1 MDSQNEN
8 SNSNDGKKSAAL
20 RNDANNSSPPK
31 ITVGELLKLSLN
43 VHESFKFNHH
53 LRQAEDPTI
62 LTGIIPKTTEAGV
75 KQIIK
80 PLDNIN
86 PAKSV
91 PQYNDDDECDV
102 DLKTRRKKR
111 KHIKNKRKKWRRDI
125 LKQNDHDDCDIAEDD
140 WPDVDIDIDDDERK
154 RRRIRRKS
162 AKRLPRIDRPIRG
175 GRLPDI
181 RTTPS
186 VDIDTK
192 LKPNDKLLKRASQ
205 WFDDISK
212 HIFNTSKRSI
222 SKSSVVIE
230 AIESAIARRAGT
242 AGAAGILGGLGFTAL
257 APIVAAVGVG
267 MAAFDATT
275 AIQSMLPKDAQDAI
289 SETLEPVIDATVKSA
304 IGAFDKVGEWSK
316 GTMFEGIGDSIADLV
331 GLDKEQLDTFRKY
344 IRFQEKEQERSEK
357 AADAEK
363 IRDDYNQSRTEG
375 FFQRLINIFAV
386 NNDGASN
393 GVVGSVIG
401 AIPGVNAIKAGISAA
416 SMAVEPSK
424 DKTELVE
431 GVVGSVIGAIPGVN
445 AIKAGISA
453 ASMAVEPSKDKTE
466 LVEGA
471 VSPGIGAKKISSNSK
486 IDDGRTLIKAIAHL
500 DGGAAGYDSW
510 NSGVK
515 PKNGKRV
522 SELTIAEVLQHG
534 DYVVN
539 SKRGSSAAGAYQLMG
554 ENVRMMLDKGIVKPT
569 DVFNA
574 ETQDKMAMAL
584 VKIQVPQVFEWSKQ
598 MEQLKQQGKQN
609 TPEYKK
615 LRAKTASALAR
626 VWAAIPSPAK
636 GGKSHYNGI
645 AGNRATISMQGF
657 YDLMDTRVGIGLENQ
672 IDKTAV
678 NPAQS
683 NQDASNA
690 KTSPNNSIAANAVN
704 PAQSDSVAT
713 NVPAANNDV
722 TATSAST
729 KPAAV
734 AQIDKQHA
742 SNKNQIAT
750 STANRT
756 TPVGS
761 SVLDKHVDTKESE
774 RIDVSAMH
782 QPLDVPKSSQNAPY
796 QAKQISPSNPIG
808 DAGRVQPR
816 LNLGDPE
823 QYNRSSVAKMSGER
837 VGPVQPTPTPG
848 IIQQTVSM
856 VEPLLSGTE
865 IGGLIMA
872 GVDMIDR
879 ATSKVDEFKNTM
891 TASAIADSVSK
902 VVSSTVKARD
912 GNRLE
917 TIVNTGATTMSGSA
931 VTARNTDSVITRLFD
946 AYFSQAV

>member
-8 SNSNDGKKSAAL
+8 GNSNDGKKSAAL

-53 LRQAEDPTI
+53 LRQAEDPNI
-62 LTGIIPKTTEAGV
+62 LTGIIPKTTEAGF
-75 KQIIK
+75 KQIIN

-86 PAKSV
+86 PAKSI

-102 DLKTRRKKR
+102 DLKSRRKKR
-111 KHIKNKRKKWRRDI
+111 KHIKNKRKKRRRDI
-125 LKQNDHDDCDIAEDD
+125 LKQNDYDDCDIAEDD
-140 WPDVDIDIDDDERK
+140 WPDVDIDIDDDGRK
-154 RRRIRRKS
+154 RRRHRRKS
-162 AKRLPRIDRPIRG
+162 ASRLPRIGRSIPG

-192 LKPNDKLLKRASQ
+192 SKPNDKLLKRASQ

-212 HIFNTSKRSI
+212 RIFDTSKRSI
-222 SKSSVVIE
+222 SKGIG
-230 AIESAIARRAGT
+230 SAIAKRAGT

-257 APIVAAVGVG
+257 APIVAVAGVG
-267 MAAFDATT
+267 TAAFDATT
-275 AIQSMLPKDAQDAI
+275 TLQSMLPKDAQDAI
-289 SETLEPVIDATVKSA
+289 SETLEPVIDASVKSA
-304 IGAFDKVGEWSK
+304 IDAFDKVGEWSK

-331 GLDKEQLDTFRKY
+331 GLDKEQLDAFRKH

-357 AADAEK
+357 ADNAEK

-386 NNDGASN
+386 NNGGVSN

-416 SMAVEPSK
+416 S
-424 DKTELVE
+424 T
-431 GVVGSVIGAIPGVN
+431 
-445 AIKAGISA
+445 
-453 ASMAVEPSKDKTE
+453 AVEPSKDKTE

-510 NSGVK
+510 NNGVK

-534 DYVVN
+534 DYVVDN
-539 SKRGSSAAGAYQLMG
+539 KRGSSAAGAYQLMG

-584 VKIQVPQVFEWSKQ
+584 VKIQVPKVFEWSKQ

-690 KTSPNNSIAANAVN
+690 KTSPNNSIAANTVN

-722 TATSAST
+722 TATSVST

-734 AQIDKQHA
+734 TQIDKQHA
-742 SNKNQIAT
+742 SNKNQITT

-774 RIDVSAMH
+774 RIDVSPMH
-782 QPLDVPKSSQNAPY
+782 QPLDVHKSSQNAPY
-796 QAKQISPSNPIG
+796 QAKQINPSNPIG
-808 DAGRVQPR
+808 DACRVQPR

-823 QYNRSSVAKMSGER
+823 QYKRSSIAKMSGER
-837 VGPVQPTPTPG
+837 VGPVQPTPTHG

-865 IGGLIMA
+865 IGGRIMA

-879 ATSKVDEFKNTM
+879 ATSKADEFKNTM

>member
-1 MDSQNEN
+1 MDSKNEN
-8 SNSNDGKKSAAL
+8 GNSNDGKKSAAL
-20 RNDANNSSPPK
+20 RKDANNSSPPK

-43 VHESFKFNHH
+43 VGESFKFNHH
-53 LRQAEDPTI
+53 LRQAEDPNI
-62 LTGIIPKTTEAGV
+62 LTGLIPKTTEAGV
-75 KQIIK
+75 KQIIN

-86 PAKSV
+86 PDKSI

-102 DLKTRRKKR
+102 DLKSSRKKR
-111 KHIKNKRKKWRRDI
+111 KHIKNKLKKRRRDI

-140 WPDVDIDIDDDERK
+140 WSDVDIDIDDDGRK
-154 RRRIRRKS
+154 RRRHRRKS
-162 AKRLPRIDRPIRG
+162 ASRLPRIGRSIPG
-175 GRLPDI
+175 GGLPDI
-181 RTTPS
+181 RTTPPD
-186 VDIDTK
+186 DIDTK
-192 LKPNDKLLKRASQ
+192 SKPNDKLLKRASQ

-212 HIFNTSKRSI
+212 HIFDTSKRSI
-222 SKSSVVIE
+222 SKGSVVVEGIG
-230 AIESAIARRAGT
+230 SAIAKRAGT
-242 AGAAGILGGLGFTAL
+242 AGAAGILGGLGVTAL
-257 APIVAAVGVG
+257 APIIAAAGVG
-267 MAAFDATT
+267 TTAFDATT
-275 AIQSMLPKDAQDAI
+275 ALQSMLPKDAQDAI
-289 SETLEPVIDATVKSA
+289 SETFEPVIDATVKSA
-304 IGAFDKVGEWSK
+304 ISAFDKVGELSK
-316 GTMFEGIGDSIADLV
+316 GTMFEGIGDSITDLV
-331 GLDKEQLDTFRKY
+331 GLDKEQLDIFRKY

-357 AADAEK
+357 EADAEK

-386 NNDGASN
+386 NNDGVSN

-401 AIPGVNAIKAGISAA
+401 AIPGVNAIKAGISTAR
-416 SMAVEPSK
+416 
-424 DKTELVE
+424 
-431 GVVGSVIGAIPGVN
+431 
-445 AIKAGISA
+445 
-453 ASMAVEPSKDKTE
+453 MAVEPSKDKTE

-554 ENVRMMLDKGIVKPT
+554 DNVRMMLDKGIVKPT

-678 NPAQS
+678 NPTQS

-690 KTSPNNSIAANAVN
+690 KTSPNNSIAANTVN
-704 PAQSDSVAT
+704 LAQPDSVAT

-722 TATSAST
+722 TATSPST
-729 KPAAV
+729 KPATV
-734 AQIDKQHA
+734 TQIDKQHA
-742 SNKNQIAT
+742 SNKNQITT

-774 RIDVSAMH
+774 HIDVSPKH
-782 QPLDVPKSSQNAPY
+782 QPLDVPKSSQNASY
-796 QAKQISPSNPIG
+796 QANQINPSNPIG

-823 QYNRSSVAKMSGER
+823 QYKGSSIAKMSDER
-837 VGPVQPTPTPG
+837 VGPVQPTPTHG

-865 IGGLIMA
+865 IGGRIMA

-917 TIVNTGATTMSGSA
+917 TIVNAGATTMSGSA

>member
-1 MDSQNEN
+1 MDSKNEI
-8 SNSNDGKKSAAL
+8 SNSNDGKKSPAL
-20 RNDANNSSPPK
+20 HNDVNNSSPPK
-31 ITVGELLKLSLN
+31 ITVGEFLKLSLN

-53 LRQAEDPTI
+53 LRQAEDPNL

-75 KQIIK
+75 KQIIN

-86 PAKSV
+86 PANSI

-102 DLKTRRKKR
+102 DLKARRKKR
-111 KHIKNKRKKWRRDI
+111 KHIKNNRKKRRRDI

-140 WPDVDIDIDDDERK
+140 WPDVDIDIDDDDGRK
-154 RRRIRRKS
+154 RRRHRRKS
-162 AKRLPRIDRPIRG
+162 ASRLPRIGRSIPG

-181 RTTPS
+181 RTTPP

-192 LKPNDKLLKRASQ
+192 SKPNDKLLKQASQ

-212 HIFNTSKRSI
+212 HIFDTSKRSI
-222 SKSSVVIE
+222 SKGSVVIE
-230 AIESAIARRAGT
+230 GIESAIAKRAGT

-257 APIVAAVGVG
+257 APIIAAAGVG
-267 MAAFDATT
+267 TTAFDATT
-275 AIQSMLPKDAQDAI
+275 ALQSMLPKDAQDAI

-304 IGAFDKVGEWSK
+304 ISAFDKAGELSN
-316 GTMFEGIGDSIADLV
+316 GTMFEGLGDSIADLV

-344 IRFQEKEQERSEK
+344 IRFQEKEQELSEK

-363 IRDDYNQSRTEG
+363 IRDAYNQSRTEG

-386 NNDGASN
+386 NNDGVSN

-401 AIPGVNAIKAGISAA
+401 AIPGVNAIKAGISTAR
-416 SMAVEPSK
+416 
-424 DKTELVE
+424 
-431 GVVGSVIGAIPGVN
+431 
-445 AIKAGISA
+445 
-453 ASMAVEPSKDKTE
+453 MAVEPSKDKTE

-554 ENVRMMLDKGIVKPT
+554 ENVRMMLDKGIVKKT

-598 MEQLKQQGKQN
+598 MEQLKKQGKQN
-609 TPEYKK
+609 SPEYKK

-690 KTSPNNSIAANAVN
+690 KTSPNNSIAANTVN

-713 NVPAANNDV
+713 NAPAANTDV

-734 AQIDKQHA
+734 PQIDKQHA
-742 SNKNQIAT
+742 SNKNQIT
-750 STANRT
+750 SSPANQT
-756 TPVGS
+756 TPVGT

-774 RIDVSAMH
+774 RLDVSPMH

-796 QAKQISPSNPIG
+796 QAKQINPSNPIG

-823 QYNRSSVAKMSGER
+823 QYKRSSIAKMSGER
-837 VGPVQPTPTPG
+837 VGPVQPTPTHG

-865 IGGLIMA
+865 IGGRIMA

-917 TIVNTGATTMSGSA
+917 TIVNAGATTMSGSA

>member
-8 SNSNDGKKSAAL
+8 GNSNDGKKSAAL

-53 LRQAEDPTI
+53 LRQAEDPNI
-62 LTGIIPKTTEAGV
+62 LTGIIPKTKEAGF
-75 KQIIK
+75 KQIIN

-102 DLKTRRKKR
+102 DLKSRRKKR
-111 KHIKNKRKKWRRDI
+111 KHIKNKRKKRRRDI
-125 LKQNDHDDCDIAEDD
+125 LKQNDYDDCDIAEDD
-140 WPDVDIDIDDDERK
+140 WPDVDIDIDDDGRK
-154 RRRIRRKS
+154 RRRHRRKS
-162 AKRLPRIDRPIRG
+162 ASRLPRIGRSIPG

-192 LKPNDKLLKRASQ
+192 SKPNDKLLKRASQ

-212 HIFNTSKRSI
+212 RIFDTSKRSI
-222 SKSSVVIE
+222 SKGIG
-230 AIESAIARRAGT
+230 SAIAKRAGT

-257 APIVAAVGVG
+257 APIVAVAGVG
-267 MAAFDATT
+267 TAAFDATT
-275 AIQSMLPKDAQDAI
+275 TLQSMLPKDAQDAI
-289 SETLEPVIDATVKSA
+289 SETLEPVIDASVKSA
-304 IGAFDKVGEWSK
+304 IDAFDKVGEWSK

-331 GLDKEQLDTFRKY
+331 GLDKEQLDAFRKH

-357 AADAEK
+357 ADNAEK

-386 NNDGASN
+386 NNGGVSN

-416 SMAVEPSK
+416 S
-424 DKTELVE
+424 T
-431 GVVGSVIGAIPGVN
+431 
-445 AIKAGISA
+445 
-453 ASMAVEPSKDKTE
+453 AVEPSKDKTE

-510 NSGVK
+510 NNGVK

-534 DYVVN
+534 DYVVDN
-539 SKRGSSAAGAYQLMG
+539 KRGSSAAGAYQLMG

-584 VKIQVPQVFEWSKQ
+584 VKIQVPKVFEWSKQ

-690 KTSPNNSIAANAVN
+690 KTSPNNSIAANTVN

-722 TATSAST
+722 TATSVST

-734 AQIDKQHA
+734 TQIDKQHA
-742 SNKNQIAT
+742 SNKNQITT

-774 RIDVSAMH
+774 CIDVSPMH
-782 QPLDVPKSSQNAPY
+782 QPLDVHKSSQNAPY
-796 QAKQISPSNPIG
+796 QAKQINPSNPIG
-808 DAGRVQPR
+808 DACRVQPR

-823 QYNRSSVAKMSGER
+823 QYKRSSIAKMSGER
-837 VGPVQPTPTPG
+837 VGPVQPTPTHG

-865 IGGLIMA
+865 IGGRIMA

-879 ATSKVDEFKNTM
+879 ATSKADEFKNTM

-946 AYFSQAV
+946 AYFSQAVY

>member
-1 MDSQNEN
+1 MDSKNEN
-8 SNSNDGKKSAAL
+8 GNSNDGKKSAAL
-20 RNDANNSSPPK
+20 RKDANNSSPPK

-43 VHESFKFNHH
+43 VRESFKFNHH
-53 LRQAEDPTI
+53 LRQAEDPNI
-62 LTGIIPKTTEAGV
+62 LTGLIPKTTEAGV
-75 KQIIK
+75 KQIIN

-86 PAKSV
+86 PDKSI
-91 PQYNDDDECDV
+91 PQYNSDDECDV
-102 DLKTRRKKR
+102 DLKSRRKKR
-111 KHIKNKRKKWRRDI
+111 KHIKNKLKKRRRDI

-140 WPDVDIDIDDDERK
+140 WSDVDIDIDDDGRK
-154 RRRIRRKS
+154 RRRHRRKS
-162 AKRLPRIDRPIRG
+162 ASRLPRIGRSIPG
-175 GRLPDI
+175 GGLPDI
-181 RTTPS
+181 RTTPP

-192 LKPNDKLLKRASQ
+192 SKPNDKLLKQASQ

-212 HIFNTSKRSI
+212 RIFDTSKRSI
-222 SKSSVVIE
+222 SKGPVVIE
-230 AIESAIARRAGT
+230 GIGSAIAKRAGT
-242 AGAAGILGGLGFTAL
+242 TGAAGILAGLGFTAL
-257 APIVAAVGVG
+257 APIIAAAGVG
-267 MAAFDATT
+267 TTAFEATT
-275 AIQSMLPKDAQDAI
+275 ALQSMLPKDAQDAI
-289 SETLEPVIDATVKSA
+289 SETIEPVIDATVKSA
-304 IGAFDKVGEWSK
+304 ISAFDKVGELSN

-331 GLDKEQLDTFRKY
+331 GLDKEQLDIFRKY

-357 AADAEK
+357 AANAEK

-386 NNDGASN
+386 NNDGVSN

-401 AIPGVNAIKAGISAA
+401 AIPGVNAIKAGISTAR
-416 SMAVEPSK
+416 
-424 DKTELVE
+424 
-431 GVVGSVIGAIPGVN
+431 
-445 AIKAGISA
+445 
-453 ASMAVEPSKDKTE
+453 MAVEPSKDKTE

-554 ENVRMMLDKGIVKPT
+554 DNVRMMLDKGIVKPT

-678 NPAQS
+678 NPTQS

-690 KTSPNNSIAANAVN
+690 KTSPNNSIAANTVN
-704 PAQSDSVAT
+704 LAQSDSVAT
-713 NVPAANNDV
+713 N
-722 TATSAST
+722 TATSPST
-729 KPAAV
+729 KPATV
-734 AQIDKQHA
+734 TQIDKQHA
-742 SNKNQIAT
+742 SNKNQITT

-774 RIDVSAMH
+774 RIDVSLKH

-796 QAKQISPSNPIG
+796 QANQINPSNPIG

-823 QYNRSSVAKMSGER
+823 QYKGSSIAKMSDER
-837 VGPVQPTPTPG
+837 VGPVQPTPTHG

-865 IGGLIMA
+865 IGGRIMA

-917 TIVNTGATTMSGSA
+917 TIVNAGATTMSGSA

>member
-1 MDSQNEN
+1 MDSQNEIG
-8 SNSNDGKKSAAL
+8 NSNDGKKSPAL

-31 ITVGELLKLSLN
+31 ITVGEFLKLSLN
-43 VHESFKFNHH
+43 VHEGFKFNQH
-53 LRQAEDPTI
+53 LRQAEDPNI

-75 KQIIK
+75 KQIIN

-86 PAKSV
+86 PAKSI

-125 LKQNDHDDCDIAEDD
+125 LKQNDYDDCDIAEDD
-140 WPDVDIDIDDDERK
+140 WPDVDIDIDDDGRK
-154 RRRIRRKS
+154 RRRHRRKS
-162 AKRLPRIDRPIRG
+162 ASRLPRIGRSIPG

-181 RTTPS
+181 RTTPP

-192 LKPNDKLLKRASQ
+192 SKPNDKLLKQASQ

-212 HIFNTSKRSI
+212 RIFDTSKRSM
-222 SKSSVVIE
+222 SKGSVVIE
-230 AIESAIARRAGT
+230 GIGSAIAKRAGT
-242 AGAAGILGGLGFTAL
+242 TGAAGILGGLGFTAL
-257 APIVAAVGVG
+257 APIIAAAGVG
-267 MAAFDATT
+267 TAAFDATT
-275 AIQSMLPKDAQDAI
+275 ALQSMLPKESQDAI

-304 IGAFDKVGEWSK
+304 IGAFDKVGELSK
-316 GTMFEGIGDSIADLV
+316 GTMFEGIGDSITDLV
-331 GLDKEQLDTFRKY
+331 GLDKEQIETFRKY

-357 AADAEK
+357 AADEEK

-401 AIPGVNAIKAGISAA
+401 AIPGVNAIKAGISTA

-431 GVVGSVIGAIPGVN
+431 G
-445 AIKAGISA
+445 
-453 ASMAVEPSKDKTE
+453 D
-466 LVEGA
+466 

-554 ENVRMMLDKGIVKPT
+554 ENVRMMLDKGIVKHT

-615 LRAKTASALAR
+615 LRANTASALAR

-683 NQDASNA
+683 NQDAPNA
-690 KTSPNNSIAANAVN
+690 KTSPNNSIAANTVN
-704 PAQSDSVAT
+704 PAQSDSVVT
-713 NVPAANNDV
+713 NAPAANTDV
-722 TATSAST
+722 TATSAPT

-734 AQIDKQHA
+734 TQIDKQHA
-742 SNKNQIAT
+742 SNKNQITT

-756 TPVGS
+756 TPVGT

-774 RIDVSAMH
+774 RIDVSPMH

-796 QAKQISPSNPIG
+796 QAKQINPSNPIG

-823 QYNRSSVAKMSGER
+823 QYKRSSSAKMSVEQ
-837 VGPVQPTPTPG
+837 VGHVQPTPTHG

-865 IGGLIMA
+865 IGGRIMA

-917 TIVNTGATTMSGSA
+917 TIVNAGATTMSGSA

>member
-8 SNSNDGKKSAAL
+8 GNSNDGKKSAAL

-53 LRQAEDPTI
+53 LRQAEDPNI
-62 LTGIIPKTTEAGV
+62 LTGIIPKTTEAGF
-75 KQIIK
+75 KQIIN

-86 PAKSV
+86 PAKSI

-102 DLKTRRKKR
+102 DLKSRRKKR
-111 KHIKNKRKKWRRDI
+111 KHIKNKRKKRRRDI
-125 LKQNDHDDCDIAEDD
+125 LKQNDYDDCDIAEDD
-140 WPDVDIDIDDDERK
+140 WPDVDIDIDDDGRK
-154 RRRIRRKS
+154 RRRHRRKS
-162 AKRLPRIDRPIRG
+162 ASRLPRIGRSIPG

-192 LKPNDKLLKRASQ
+192 SKPNDKLLKRASQ

-212 HIFNTSKRSI
+212 RIFDTSKRSI
-222 SKSSVVIE
+222 SKGIG
-230 AIESAIARRAGT
+230 SAIAKRAGT

-257 APIVAAVGVG
+257 APIIAAAGVG
-267 MAAFDATT
+267 TAAFDATT
-275 AIQSMLPKDAQDAI
+275 TLQSMLPKDAQDAI
-289 SETLEPVIDATVKSA
+289 SETLEPVIDASVKSA

-331 GLDKEQLDTFRKY
+331 GVDKEQLDAFRKH

-357 AADAEK
+357 ADNAEK

-386 NNDGASN
+386 NNDGVSN

-416 SMAVEPSK
+416 S
-424 DKTELVE
+424 T
-431 GVVGSVIGAIPGVN
+431 
-445 AIKAGISA
+445 
-453 ASMAVEPSKDKTE
+453 AVEPSKDKTE

-510 NSGVK
+510 NNGVK

-534 DYVVN
+534 DYVVDN
-539 SKRGSSAAGAYQLMG
+539 KRGSSAAGAYQLMG

-584 VKIQVPQVFEWSKQ
+584 VKIQVPKVFEWSKQ

-690 KTSPNNSIAANAVN
+690 KTSPNNSIAANTVN

-722 TATSAST
+722 TATSVST

-734 AQIDKQHA
+734 TQIDKQHA
-742 SNKNQIAT
+742 SNKNQITT

-774 RIDVSAMH
+774 RIDVSPMH

-796 QAKQISPSNPIG
+796 QAKQINPSNPIG

-823 QYNRSSVAKMSGER
+823 QYKRSSIAKMSGER

-865 IGGLIMA
+865 IGGRIMA

-879 ATSKVDEFKNTM
+879 ATSKADEFKNTM

>member
-1 MDSQNEN
+1 MDSKNEN

-20 RNDANNSSPPK
+20 RNDANNSSPSK

-53 LRQAEDPTI
+53 LRQAEDPNI

-75 KQIIK
+75 KQIIN

-86 PAKSV
+86 PDKSI

-102 DLKTRRKKR
+102 DLKSRRKKR
-111 KHIKNKRKKWRRDI
+111 KHIKNKLKKRRRDI

-140 WPDVDIDIDDDERK
+140 WSDVDIDIDDDGRK
-154 RRRIRRKS
+154 RRRHRRKS
-162 AKRLPRIDRPIRG
+162 ASRLPRIGRSIPG

-181 RTTPS
+181 RTTPP

-192 LKPNDKLLKRASQ
+192 SKPNDKLLKQASQ

-212 HIFNTSKRSI
+212 RIFDTSKRSI
-222 SKSSVVIE
+222 SKGSVVIE
-230 AIESAIARRAGT
+230 GIGSAIAKRAGT
-242 AGAAGILGGLGFTAL
+242 TGAAGILGGLGFTAL
-257 APIVAAVGVG
+257 APIIAAAGVG
-267 MAAFDATT
+267 TTAFEATT
-275 AIQSMLPKDAQDAI
+275 ALQSMLPKDAQDAI
-289 SETLEPVIDATVKSA
+289 SETIEPVIDATVKSA
-304 IGAFDKVGEWSK
+304 ISAFDKVGELSN

-331 GLDKEQLDTFRKY
+331 GLDKEQLDIFRKY

-357 AADAEK
+357 AANAEK

-386 NNDGASN
+386 NNDGVSN

-401 AIPGVNAIKAGISAA
+401 AIPGVNAIKAGISTAR
-416 SMAVEPSK
+416 
-424 DKTELVE
+424 
-431 GVVGSVIGAIPGVN
+431 
-445 AIKAGISA
+445 
-453 ASMAVEPSKDKTE
+453 MAVEPSKDKTE

-678 NPAQS
+678 NPTQS

-690 KTSPNNSIAANAVN
+690 KTSPNNSIAANTVN
-704 PAQSDSVAT
+704 LAQSDSVAT
-713 NVPAANNDV
+713 N
-722 TATSAST
+722 TATSPST
-729 KPAAV
+729 KPATV
-734 AQIDKQHA
+734 TQIDKQHA
-742 SNKNQIAT
+742 SNKNQINT

-774 RIDVSAMH
+774 RIDVSPKH
-782 QPLDVPKSSQNAPY
+782 QPLDAPKSSQNAPY
-796 QAKQISPSNPIG
+796 QANQINPSNPIG

-823 QYNRSSVAKMSGER
+823 QYKGSSIAKMSGER
-837 VGPVQPTPTPG
+837 VGPVQPTPTHG

-865 IGGLIMA
+865 IGGRIMA

-917 TIVNTGATTMSGSA
+917 TIVNAGATTMSGSA

>member
-1 MDSQNEN
+1 M
-8 SNSNDGKKSAAL
+8 
-20 RNDANNSSPPK
+20 
-31 ITVGELLKLSLN
+31 
-43 VHESFKFNHH
+43 
-53 LRQAEDPTI
+53 
-62 LTGIIPKTTEAGV
+62 
-75 KQIIK
+75 
-80 PLDNIN
+80 
-86 PAKSV
+86 
-91 PQYNDDDECDV
+91 
-102 DLKTRRKKR
+102 
-111 KHIKNKRKKWRRDI
+111 
-125 LKQNDHDDCDIAEDD
+125 
-140 WPDVDIDIDDDERK
+140 
-154 RRRIRRKS
+154 
-162 AKRLPRIDRPIRG
+162 
-175 GRLPDI
+175 
-181 RTTPS
+181 
-186 VDIDTK
+186 
-192 LKPNDKLLKRASQ
+192 
-205 WFDDISK
+205 
-212 HIFNTSKRSI
+212 
-222 SKSSVVIE
+222 
-230 AIESAIARRAGT
+230 
-242 AGAAGILGGLGFTAL
+242 
-257 APIVAAVGVG
+257 
-267 MAAFDATT
+267 
-275 AIQSMLPKDAQDAI
+275 
-289 SETLEPVIDATVKSA
+289 
-304 IGAFDKVGEWSK
+304 
-316 GTMFEGIGDSIADLV
+316 
-331 GLDKEQLDTFRKY
+331 
-344 IRFQEKEQERSEK
+344 
-357 AADAEK
+357 
-363 IRDDYNQSRTEG
+363 
-375 FFQRLINIFAV
+375 
-386 NNDGASN
+386 
-393 GVVGSVIG
+393 
-401 AIPGVNAIKAGISAA
+401 
-416 SMAVEPSK
+416 
-424 DKTELVE
+424 
-431 GVVGSVIGAIPGVN
+431 
-445 AIKAGISA
+445 
-453 ASMAVEPSKDKTE
+453 
-466 LVEGA
+466 
-471 VSPGIGAKKISSNSK
+471 
-486 IDDGRTLIKAIAHL
+486 IKAIAHL

-510 NSGVK
+510 NNGVK

-534 DYVVN
+534 DYVVD

-584 VKIQVPQVFEWSKQ
+584 VKIQVPKVFEWSKE

-683 NQDASNA
+683 KQDASNA
-690 KTSPNNSIAANAVN
+690 KTSPNNSIAANTVN

-713 NVPAANNDV
+713 NAPAANNDV
-722 TATSAST
+722 AAAMAPT

-734 AQIDKQHA
+734 TQIDKQHA
-742 SNKNQIAT
+742 SNKNQITT

-774 RIDVSAMH
+774 RIDVSPMH
-782 QPLDVPKSSQNAPY
+782 QPVDVPKSSQNAPY
-796 QAKQISPSNPIG
+796 QAKQINPSNPIG
-808 DAGRVQPR
+808 EAGRVQPR

-823 QYNRSSVAKMSGER
+823 QYKRSSVAKMSGER

-865 IGGLIMA
+865 IGGRIMA
-872 GVDMIDR
+872 GVDKIDR
-879 ATSKVDEFKNTM
+879 ATSKADEFKNTM

-917 TIVNTGATTMSGSA
+917 TVVNAGATTMSGSA

-946 AYFSQAV
+946 AYFSQGV